1 MYFCVSVNLL
11 TNIRCSIWSKLKMSQ
26 STFVKSCFPPFLE
39 KHPLPPNIYNVYQL
53 TKHYNFVPNKVIF
66 KSMCNALSC
75 TWMLEIIFIKVGQS
89 RWATLLT
96 FPPPFYVFAIYE
108 TCIQSNAILFLPLK
122 VLLLII
128 MSNCFVSKLFFRE
141 LKIHVIF
148 WYGSKL
154 QDGLRKCQVPIRI

>member
-1 MYFCVSVNLL
+1 MKKIENVTINFRKIMFS
-11 TNIRCSIWSKLKMSQ
+11 
-26 STFVKSCFPPFLE
+26 PFSW
-39 KHPLPPNIYNVYQL
+39 KTPLPPNIYNVYQL
-53 TKHYNFVPNKVIF
+53 TKHYNFVHKVIF

-75 TWMLEIIFIKVGQS
+75 IWMLELILIKVGQS

-96 FPPPFYVFAIYE
+96 FPPPFYAFAIYE

-128 MSNCFVSKLFFRE
+128 MSKCFVSKLFFRN

-154 QDGLRKCQVPIRI
+154 KDGLRKCQVTIRI

>member
-53 TKHYNFVPNKVIF
+53 TKHYNFVHKVIF

-75 TWMLEIIFIKVGQS
+75 IWMLELIFIKVGQS

-128 MSNCFVSKLFFRE
+128 MSKCFVSKLFFRK

-154 QDGLRKCQVPIRI
+154 KDGLRKCQVTIRI